1 MLLMLLVDL
10 FFVGAGV
17 YMFLNGQIAPGVAMV
32 VMGAVATAILAMRR
46 AASARQARESGP
58 RGSFTGAT
66 TGLTLEPELEAEV
79 RALAKTQRIAAVKR
93 VRDATGASLKAA
105 VAYVDR
111 LRRCPRRVLGLTA
124 APAASPPTSPRSASH
139 GSWPPAEP
147 APATAGSRGSRPAR
161 RRAAASGRGG

>member
-1 MLLMLLVDL
+1 MLLMLMVDL

-17 YMFLNGQIAPGVAMV
+17 YMLLNGRIAPGVAMV
-32 VMGAVATAILAMRR
+32 AMGAVATAILAMRR
-46 AASARQARESGP
+46 AASARQAGASGP

-66 TGLTLEPELEAEV
+66 TGLRPEEITLEPALEAEV

-111 LRRCPRRVLGLTA
+111 LR
-124 APAASPPTSPRSASH
+124 
-139 GSWPPAEP
+139 
-147 APATAGSRGSRPAR
+147 
-161 RRAAASGRGG
+161 